1 MASSTLPA
9 DSFVLYKQRPARV
22 VEPGSKKLTIHT
34 EDGERLSV
42 RPKDVLLLHPG
53 PLHNMN
59 ELRKQGQGDIM
70 AAWELLAGQTT
81 TLQDVAELAFDE
93 FTPAGAWTIWQMA
106 ADGLYFRAEAPE
118 MVEVLDET
126 SVAAIQTE
134 RAAKA
139 AEAAAWQEFAERIRA
154 GRHLPQDVVRLS
166 DVEELALGAREG
178 SHTLKALDL
187 PETPQAAH
195 RLLLKIGF
203 WDENVNPY
211 PARLGCSVEQPDFP
225 LSDLPDEPRR
235 ELTHL
240 AAFAIDDRG
249 SSDPDDAISWDGE
262 RLWVHV
268 ADVAALLSP
277 ESQAE
282 TEARDRGA
290 NLYLPEGT
298 VHMLPES
305 MTQRLGL
312 GLHEVSPALSFGIII
327 ADDGSIA
334 DVEITPSWVQVT
346 RLSYEEADGQIYDG
360 PLQAMRGAL
369 ERFSLRRRNNGAI
382 ELSFPEIKLSVNDG
396 EIDIRPIERT
406 ASRELVREAMLL
418 AGEAVAQYAQ
428 AHDIPIPYTVQ
439 DPPAVDDEDELK
451 TDTLAEMY
459 AMRRRLYP
467 GRQVSEPGPHSGLGL
482 ECYAQVTSPLRRYH
496 DMLVHQQLRAYLRG
510 ESLLD
515 AETVMTRTAEA
526 RTQARHVRTAERL
539 SISHWLMVYL
549 RRHPDWQGEAIALE
563 QRRTR
568 TLLLLPELALETE
581 IYGRN
586 GIYPDDKA
594 EVALTGVD
602 LPELTATF
610 RFV

>member
-1 MASSTLPA
+1 MTLSLHLTPQQEIGA
-9 DSFVLYKQRPARV
+9 EIDVDLQR
-22 VEPGSKKLTIHT
+22 
-34 EDGERLSV
+34 V
-42 RPKDVLLLHPG
+42 RQPQYG
-53 PLHNMN
+53 
-59 ELRKQGQGDIM
+59 R
-70 AAWELLAGQTT
+70 
-81 TLQDVAELAFDE
+81 
-93 FTPAGAWTIWQMA
+93 
-106 ADGLYFRAEAPE
+106 Y
-118 MVEVLDET
+118 LDE
-126 SVAAIQTE
+126 
-134 RAAKA
+134 
-139 AEAAAWQEFAERIRA
+139 
-154 GRHLPQDVVRLS
+154 
-166 DVEELALGAREG
+166 
-178 SHTLKALDL
+178 LD
-187 PETPQAAH
+187 PGQVFEHP
-195 RLLLKIGF
+195 RGF
-203 WDENVNPY
+203 T
-211 PARLGCSVEQPDFP
+211 F
-225 LSDLPDEPRR
+225 
-235 ELTHL
+235 
-240 AAFAIDDRG
+240 DRG
-249 SSDPDDAISWDGE
+249 NMLDFA
-262 RLWVHV
+262 RTYM
-268 ADVAALLSP
+268 
-277 ESQAE
+277 QA
-282 TEARDRGA
+282 
-290 NLYLPEGT
+290 NPLYLN
-298 VHMLPES
+298 L
-305 MTQRLGL
+305 
-312 GLHEVSPALSFGIII
+312 
-327 ADDGSIA
+327 
-334 DVEITPSWVQVT
+334 
-346 RLSYEEADGQIYDG
+346 
-360 PLQAMRGAL
+360 
-369 ERFSLRRRNNGAI
+369 
-382 ELSFPEIKLSVNDG
+382 
-396 EIDIRPIERT
+396 
-406 ASRELVREAMLL
+406 
-418 AGEAVAQYAQ
+418 QYAQ